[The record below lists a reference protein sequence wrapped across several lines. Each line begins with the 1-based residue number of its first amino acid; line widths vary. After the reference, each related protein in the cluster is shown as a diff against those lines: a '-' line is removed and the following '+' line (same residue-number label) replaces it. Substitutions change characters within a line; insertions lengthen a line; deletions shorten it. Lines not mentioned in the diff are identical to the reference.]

1 MTFMDNEFDNIEDLV
16 GLSETNLT
24 AAGDHVGKIERET
37 RLTKERIRYVTTGF
51 PYHWIQKMVLIHTVY
66 GVCMWLNEFL
76 PNTELMR
83 GLTPRELASGRK
95 VACDKDCCADI
106 GTYIEATVDA
116 DITNGQ
122 EERIHSC
129 ILLGPSRKFKVL

>member
-1 MTFMDNEFDNIEDLV
+1 M
-16 GLSETNLT
+16 S
-24 AAGDHVGKIERET
+24 
-37 RLTKERIRYVTTGF
+37 
-51 PYHWIQKMVLIHTVY
+51 
-66 GVCMWLNEFL
+66 FL

-83 GLTPRELASGRK
+83 GLTPREIVTGRK
-95 VACDKDCCADI
+95 VACGKDCCADI
-106 GTYIEATVDA
+106 GAYIEATVDA